1 MSALRT
7 IAIRMAFVLLTA
19 SAAVAFAACG
29 KKGPLYLP
37 SPTAVAPAGET
48 PAPRGDQDRR

>member
-7 IAIRMAFVLLTA
+7 IAIRTAFVLLAA
-19 SAAVAFAACG
+19 SAVVAFAACG